1 MTRNP
6 KISIWHEKK
15 LPGFWLIS
23 GDWVELLT
31 TKLCGFPKQL
41 PLQTFKKRRVKLLLP
56 LSYLRRTKRVIAV
69 VIATAQLHST
79 NTELRFCAGSNP
91 ARGMS
96 EIRDGENLWQWP
108 RLEIVLNAFRRST
121 IPQKQFIII
130 IIIIIITI
138 IIPSPKYNSAQTE
151 FECSE
156 QFFKKFFFF
165 FLILLIIRSLTYIG
179 RMNVLSTFNLGII
192 SNWLQ
197 ICTKRTKR
205 ETTACF
211 ISYHMFMI
219 LFINKLSIQNS

>member
-1 MTRNP
+1 M
-6 KISIWHEKK
+6 
-15 LPGFWLIS
+15 
-23 GDWVELLT
+23 
-31 TKLCGFPKQL
+31 
-41 PLQTFKKRRVKLLLP
+41 QTFKKRTVKLLLP

-96 EIRDGENLWQWP
+96 EIRDGEDLWQWP

-121 IPQKQFIII
+121 IPQKQFIIT
-130 IIIIIITI
+130 IIITI
-138 IIPSPKYNSAQTE
+138 IILSPKYNSAQTE
-151 FECSE
+151 FECLE
-156 QFFKKFFFF
+156 EFFKKFFFF

-205 ETTACF
+205 ETTTCF

>member
-1 MTRNP
+1 M
-6 KISIWHEKK
+6 
-15 LPGFWLIS
+15 
-23 GDWVELLT
+23 
-31 TKLCGFPKQL
+31 
-41 PLQTFKKRRVKLLLP
+41 QTFKKRTVKLLLP

-96 EIRDGENLWQWP
+96 EIRDGEDLWQWP

-130 IIIIIITI
+130 IIITI
-138 IIPSPKYNSAQTE
+138 IIHHPSITVLKQNSNVRNN
-151 FECSE
+151 FS
-156 QFFKKFFFF
+156 KNSFFF

-205 ETTACF
+205 ET
-211 ISYHMFMI
+211 IS
-219 LFINKLSIQNS
+219 LFH